1 MILLCGSIKYTL
13 IATCRQ
19 TPDWQKFLPG
29 GNNQNWTATD
39 DDPNNGLEHANAESQ
54 AKLRSDFANFLTCV
68 ATHCPTGFLDTVIR
82 ESTSFK
88 GIVQSI

>member
-1 MILLCGSIKYTL
+1 MVGHKAKPFKLKPSEGVMTRDDLALWEYTL

-39 DDPNNGLEHANAESQ
+39 DDPNNGLEHAKGRFQKKIVE
-54 AKLRSDFANFLTCV
+54 F
-68 ATHCPTGFLDTVIR
+68 
-82 ESTSFK
+82 STKRGGGGQDRPIFH
-88 GIVQSI
+88 